1 MSVSDYIPVI
11 GLEIHS
17 ELLTNSKVFCT
28 CSAEFGG
35 ERNTRCC
42 PVCSGMPGT
51 LPVINQTAVEY
62 AVKAGYALNC
72 EINKFSV
79 FDRKNYFYPDL
90 PKAYQI
96 SQMPLPLCINGN
108 VPIEYEENGEKKQ
121 KTIRINR
128 IHLEEDAGKLIHDD
142 LNGVSLCDYN
152 RCGVPLIEIV
162 TEPDMSSPE
171 EARTLVETIALLLQY
186 TGVSDCKMEQGSIRA
201 DVNVSLMKK
210 GDTEFGTRAEIK
222 NVNSLKS
229 IYRTIEFEI
238 KRQAQILDRGGKIVQ
253 ETRRFDANRGETKS
267 MRTKEDAHDYKYF
280 PDPDILQVNF
290 YDEDLERIK
299 NSLPEMPK
307 DRLAKYIG
315 FGIPEKEARVI
326 VNTKKISDLFEEALR
341 SYNNPKSLVNFI
353 NGEIMRRM
361 NLGEIDIDKPMF
373 TAADV
378 AKLVEMSDTD
388 KVTKNDAKEIFR
400 EMAEKGGDPEA
411 IAKREGMLIVSDTGK
426 VLEVI
431 EKVLAA
437 NEKAVGQY
445 KGGDVKVFGFL
456 MGQCN
461 KALKGAASPASIKA
475 MLEEKLKG

>member
-1 MSVSDYIPVI
+1 MRRASAASPQIYQEAQLKSVSDYIPVI

-17 ELLTNSKVFCT
+17 ELLTKSKVICT
-28 CSAEFGG
+28 CSAEIGG

-62 AVKAGYALNC
+62 AVRAGYALGC
-72 EINKFSV
+72 SINKFSV

-96 SQMPLPLCINGN
+96 SQMPLPLCINGV
-108 VPIEYEENGEKKQ
+108 VPFDYEENGEKKH
-121 KTIRINR
+121 KEIRINR

-171 EARTLVETIALLLQY
+171 EARTLVETISLLLQY

-201 DVNVSLMKK
+201 DVNVSLMRK

-238 KRQAQILDRGGKIVQ
+238 KRQAQILDRGGKVVQ

-267 MRTKEDAHDYKYF
+267 MRTKEDAHAYK
-280 PDPDILQVNF
+280 
-290 YDEDLERIK
+290 
-299 NSLPEMPK
+299 
-307 DRLAKYIG
+307 
-315 FGIPEKEARVI
+315 
-326 VNTKKISDLFEEALR
+326 
-341 SYNNPKSLVNFI
+341 
-353 NGEIMRRM
+353 
-361 NLGEIDIDKPMF
+361 
-373 TAADV
+373 
-378 AKLVEMSDTD
+378 
-388 KVTKNDAKEIFR
+388 
-400 EMAEKGGDPEA
+400 
-411 IAKREGMLIVSDTGK
+411 
-426 VLEVI
+426 
-431 EKVLAA
+431 
-437 NEKAVGQY
+437 
-445 KGGDVKVFGFL
+445 
-456 MGQCN
+456 
-461 KALKGAASPASIKA
+461 
-475 MLEEKLKG
+475 

>member
-17 ELLTNSKVFCT
+17 ELLTKSKVFCT

-62 AVKAGYALNC
+62 AVRAGYALGC
-72 EINKFSV
+72 SINKFSV

-96 SQMPLPLCINGN
+96 SQMPLPLCINGV
-108 VPIEYEENGEKKQ
+108 VPIDYEENGEKKH
-121 KTIRINR
+121 KEIRINR

-171 EARTLVETIALLLQY
+171 EARTLVETISLLLQY

-201 DVNVSLMKK
+201 DVNVSLMRK

-238 KRQAQILDRGGKIVQ
+238 KRQAQILDRGGKVVQ

-307 DRLAKYIG
+307 DRLAKYISWD
-315 FGIPEKEARVI
+315 IPEKEAMVI
-326 VNTKKISDLFEEALR
+326 VNTKKISDLFEEAVKC
-341 SYNNPKSLVNFI
+341 YNNPKSLVNFI

-361 NLGEIDIDKPMF
+361 NLGEIDIEKPMF
-373 TAADV
+373 TAAQV

-400 EMAEKGGDPEA
+400 EMAEKGGEPED

-437 NEKAVGQY
+437 NEKAVNQY
-445 KGGDVKVFGFL
+445 KWRIWLYIPFWLNLYSFADIFVFVVVVFTFHSG
-456 MGQCN
+456 
-461 KALKGAASPASIKA
+461 
-475 MLEEKLKG
+475 